1 MTSLT
6 NIPNLF
12 GLIGYPLSHSFSK
25 GYFAKKFEKEGIVGH
40 YYESFPLEMIEEL
53 PELLEKYPKLRGI
66 NVTIPYK
73 EAVLPYLDEID
84 PEAKAIGAV
93 NTIKR
98 MPDDTLVG
106 YNTDVY
112 GFEQSLR
119 QKMEAASI
127 EIHSAL
133 VLGTGGAAK
142 AVFFVL
148 DKMGIEYRR
157 VSRKTEKGDLT
168 YGQVTEKT
176 MAEIQ
181 LIINTTPLGM
191 SPNIHTFPQLPYA
204 ALGPQ
209 HLLYDL
215 VYNPPQTIFLQK
227 GEDAGTTIIN
237 GLEMLHLQAEKSWE
251 IWKSQD

>member
-1 MTSLT
+1 MTSLSHV
-6 NIPNLF
+6 PNLF

-25 GYFAKKFEKEGIVGH
+25 GYFAEKFDREGIEGC

-53 PELLEKYPKLRGI
+53 PELLDKYKNLKGL

-73 EAVLPYLDEID
+73 EAVIPYLDGVD
-84 PEAKAIGAV
+84 PEAQAIGAV

-119 QKMEAASI
+119 EKLAAASI
-127 EIHSAL
+127 EARSAL
-133 VLGTGGAAK
+133 VLGTGGAGK

-148 DKMGIEYRR
+148 EKMGIKYQR

-168 YGQVTEKT
+168 YGQINEQIIAGV
-176 MAEIQ
+176 Q

-191 SPNIHTFPQLPYA
+191 SPHVHTFPQLPYT
-204 ALGPQ
+204 ALNSR

-215 VYNPPQTIFLQK
+215 VYNPEKTIFLQK
-227 GEDAGTTIIN
+227 GEDRGAAFIN

-251 IWKSQD
+251 IWTSPN